1 MISAPSD
8 PVEVKVCCAATYGS
22 DAMAVLLGDS
32 YHPGG
37 VALTTRLLDAVSVTR
52 GHTLLDVASGRGTST
67 LLAAT
72 TYGAAATGI
81 DLSEENVTAATRRA
95 RETDIDPRPDFR
107 LGDAESLPVSDNS
120 FDVVICECALCTF
133 PDKSAA
139 VHQIARVLRPGGRV
153 GITDIT
159 ADQERLPNQLRGL
172 AATIACVA
180 DARPAEHYVSLL
192 EDADL
197 RVTRVEP
204 HDDALR
210 RMIDRIEARLTV
222 ATKIG
227 TDWGFDP
234 AVARVM
240 IRAARTAV
248 DARVLGYALITASA
262 D

>member
-1 MISAPSD
+1 MIVAPSD
-8 PVEVKVCCAATYGS
+8 PVEVKACCAATYGS

-37 VALTTRLLDAVSVTR
+37 LALTARLLEALSVTR
-52 GHTLLDVASGRGTST
+52 GQTLLDVASGRGTST

-72 TYGAAATGI
+72 SYGVVATGI
-81 DLSEENVTAATRRA
+81 DLSQDNVTAATRRA
-95 RETDIDPRPDFR
+95 READIDPQPVFR
-107 LGDAESLPVSDNS
+107 LGDAESLPLPDDS
-120 FDVVICECALCTF
+120 FDAVICECALCTF

-139 VHQIARVLRPGGRV
+139 VHEIARVLRPGGRV

-159 ADQERLPNQLRGL
+159 ADQERLPDQLRGL

-180 DARPAEHYVSLL
+180 DARPAEDYVSLL

-197 RVTRVEP
+197 RVTGVEP

-222 ATKIG
+222 ATMIG
-227 TDWGFDP
+227 TDWAFDP

-248 DARVLGYALITASA
+248 DAGVLGYALITATA